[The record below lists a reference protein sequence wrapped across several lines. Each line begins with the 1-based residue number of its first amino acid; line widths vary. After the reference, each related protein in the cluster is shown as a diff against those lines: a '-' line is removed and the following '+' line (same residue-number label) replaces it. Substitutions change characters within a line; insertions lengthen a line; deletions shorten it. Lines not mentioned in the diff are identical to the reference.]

1 MNLFYRLALTLGLA
15 TAPLSC
21 GGEDS
26 NVPGIREEEP
36 NLEQRT
42 RTGSLPPDPLTNF
55 GPENQDIPDDS
66 NSGNS
71 YNPPV
76 VTGGEN
82 VLDPVEGEQEPYR
95 EPEIISEGEGEE
107 NPIYEGGE
115 GEESIEDPESQGN
128 LPPVVY
134 GCDEDHEKDE
144 NGICIYR
151 GLAGTGAFRYGIT
164 LNLGY
169 DCEAEDIREVFP
181 CTSHRQPYDPDGGDI
196 VRYELKD
203 ESVRVW
209 SDIPILSMVADNPG
223 TYNEELTV
231 EDDEGERTTI
241 PLKFILIR
249 E

>member
-21 GGEDS
+21 GEEDS

-42 RTGSLPPDPLTNF
+42 RTGSLQPDPLTNF
-55 GPENQDIPDDS
+55 GQENQDIPEDS
-66 NSGNS
+66 NSGNP

-82 VLDPVEGEQEPYR
+82 VLDPVEGEEEPYR
-95 EPEIISEGEGEE
+95 EPEVISEGEGEE

-115 GEESIEDPESQGN
+115 GEGEEPVEDPEPQGN

-151 GLAGTGAFRYGIT
+151 GLARQAIY
-164 LNLGY
+164 LNFGY
-169 DCEAEDIREVFP
+169 MCNEDDEVRP
-181 CTSHRQPYDPDGGDI
+181 HERCTSHRESYDPDGEI
-196 VRYELKD
+196 IRYEIIWGTN
-203 ESVRVW
+203 VTNW
-209 SDIPILSMVADNPG
+209 SEIPFFGHAYSNPG
-223 TYNEELTV
+223 EYNAEFTV
-231 EDDEGERTTI
+231 EDDEGERTTV
-241 PLKFILIR
+241 PLKFII

>member
-1 MNLFYRLALTLGLA
+1 MKVKMNSFYRLALTLGLA

-55 GPENQDIPDDS
+55 GPGNLDVPEDS
-66 NSGNS
+66 NSGNP

-82 VLDPVEGEQEPYR
+82 VLDPAEGEQEPYR
-95 EPEIISEGEGEE
+95 EPEIISEGEGE
-107 NPIYEGGE
+107 GE
-115 GEESIEDPESQGN
+115 GEEPEPQGN

-151 GLAGTGAFRYGIT
+151 GLAGWESARSGVT
-164 LNLGY
+164 LNMGY
-169 DCEAEDIREVFP
+169 DCEAEDIREDFP
-181 CTSHRQPYDPDGGDI
+181 CTSHRQPYDPDGGD
-196 VRYELKD
+196 VVGYELD
-203 ESVRVW
+203 SGSVISW
-209 SDIPILSMVADNPG
+209 SPLPIISILRHNPG
-223 TYNEELTV
+223 TYDAELTV
-231 EDDEGERTTI
+231 EDDEGERTTV
-241 PLKFILIR
+241 PLKFIM